1 MMDGHTDAMA
11 WIATEHAFFR
21 VLFCFQKTK
30 ISKYA
35 FGELNGNTEMISE
48 LLFKLENKNK
58 MMFPVSK
65 FYFKKRENMRNGR
78 IAPSAAFITSLSAT
92 K

>member
-1 MMDGHTDAMA
+1 MDGHTDAMA
-11 WIATEHAFFR
+11 WIATEHASFR
-21 VLFCFQKTK
+21 VVFCFRGMKL
-30 ISKYA
+30 SKCA
-35 FGELNGNTEMISE
+35 FGGVSGNTETISE

-58 MMFPVSK
+58 MMFSVSK